1 MRNRAIQ
8 RALRRE
14 RITKEQLLSRRDFC
28 GVRDPTPY
36 DAVKNIIDREETLSQ
51 EFPCDED
58 SLVHSDSGLYP
69 PSDT

>member
-8 RALRRE
+8 RTLRRE

-36 DAVKNIIDREETLSQ
+36 DAVKNIIDQDDMLSRQ
-51 EFPCDED
+51 R
-58 SLVHSDSGLYP
+58 P
-69 PSDT
+69 PR

>member
-28 GVRDPTPY
+28 GIRDPTPY
-36 DAVKNIIDREETLSQ
+36 EAVKNIIDQDEMLSRERPS
-51 EFPCDED
+51 DEEPP
-58 SLVHSDSGLYP
+58 YP
-69 PSDT
+69 P